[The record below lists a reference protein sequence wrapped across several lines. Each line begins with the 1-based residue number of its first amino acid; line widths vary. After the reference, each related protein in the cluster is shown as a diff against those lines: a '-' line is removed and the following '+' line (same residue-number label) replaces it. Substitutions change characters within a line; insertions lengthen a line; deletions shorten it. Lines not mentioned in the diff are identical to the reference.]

1 MKSFAYWTAADFASA
16 SKALAGSQAAIAK
29 SGGTDLLDRLKER
42 VDEPDAVVDLLRADR
57 GEAQGELSAL
67 ATLAEIAVDEWVLRE
82 FPAVAK
88 AAGEAATPQIRNVG
102 TLGGNLCQHTRCWYF
117 RNRHASCFKRGTGPC
132 SAMADGGQNRYH
144 AVFPADYCASAH
156 PSNLAPALIAVG
168 AKADCVHPDGGRMLD
183 IELLYEAPRQGV
195 HGDTTLREGELI
207 RAVRLEPTPL
217 AARST
222 YVEFR
227 ERQSFDFAL
236 ASVAA
241 ALHLENGVVRDAR
254 VVLGAVAPVPM
265 RAREAE
271 NALVGKKPD
280 EATIAAACEAA
291 AAGATPLDHNGFK
304 IPILK
309 ALVRQALEE
318 LRS

>member
-1 MKSFAYWTAADFASA
+1 MKSFAYWTAADFGAA
-16 SKALAGSQAAIAK
+16 ARALSDTPGAIAK
-29 SGGTDLLDRLKER
+29 GAGTDLLDRLKER
-42 VDEPDAVVDLLRADR
+42 VVEPEVVVNLLRAER
-57 GEAQGELSAL
+57 GETQGELSAL
-67 ATLAEIAVDEWVLRE
+67 ATLAEIAVDEWVGKE

-144 AVFPADYCASAH
+144 AVFPADFCASAH

-168 AKADCVHPDGGRMLD
+168 AKVDCVHPDGGRTLD
-183 IELLYEAPRQGV
+183 VELLYEAPRQGV
-195 HGDTTLREGELI
+195 HGDTVLREGELI
-207 RAVRLEPTPL
+207 RAVKLVPTPF
-217 AARST
+217 ARRST

-227 ERQSFDFAL
+227 ERSSFDFAL
-236 ASVAA
+236 ASVAV
-241 ALHLENGVVRDAR
+241 ALHVEEGTVRDAR

-265 RAREAE
+265 RAAGAE
-271 NALVGKKPD
+271 KALTGRKLD
-280 EATIAAACEAA
+280 DAAIAAASAAA
-291 AAGATPLDHNGFK
+291 AAGATPLDQNGFK
-304 IPILK
+304 VPIIQ

-318 LRS
+318 LQ